1 MIMQLGS
8 SIIVVACIACGC
20 SSREAYLRKWYSPNS
35 TAEERV
41 VAVSKLV
48 PIGATK
54 PEVERILGL
63 HGSWSHWHGP
73 SREFRLEN
81 KALVP
86 KPTEDYDEW
95 TLEYPIAGGTVE
107 IFFQN
112 VGGGPA
118 AFRFVR
124 AAIRRPLEISP
135 NGRLY

>member
-1 MIMQLGS
+1 M
-8 SIIVVACIACGC
+8 
-20 SSREAYLRKWYSPNS
+20 
-35 TAEERV
+35 